1 MFIPP
6 ALMARQLYSDAPP
19 AQNSAQDNPTLLVS
33 WWCTGFALV
42 IIIVRLCG
50 RYVRTEKLFVEDKIM
65 AWSIIPL
72 LGRMA
77 FVHIVLRWGTNNAI
91 TTGLSAEEIHHREIG
106 SKLVLAARIFYA
118 AFLWVAKLT
127 ISEFLKRL
135 YKGVWKRSYEIGL
148 QIIRWFLLI
157 TFLGVVI
164 ATLSEC
170 QPFSHYWQVV
180 PDPGPHCR
188 QGYAQLLT
196 MGVADSIT
204 DLALVCFPI
213 PIVIMSNM
221 RLKRKI
227 HLVLLFALSLILV
240 AITIYRV
247 YATIERHSD
256 QPFRSLLASL
266 EILAAAA
273 VSNALV
279 LGSFVRDRGVKKQKF
294 KFGSTSGGSALDRP
308 TTALNRPRAALSWG
322 SDSDLVGDL
331 GIRLGPEFSGQKSN
345 FARPAPAVLPLNSS
359 SRVIS
364 PAQPGWTF
372 PRRHSIESDETDLK
386 ITHISREDP
395 PSPRDVSVLTPRRMS
410 FFDVGGL
417 LGDDAPRRASS
428 ISMSVPSSATYSLRP
443 LINSATGR
451 QRSPR
456 GARTLL
462 EDVGGLLSSPD
473 STSGPSSP
481 TTTRGGHP

>member
-6 ALMARQLYSDAPP
+6 TLVARQIYSDAPP
-19 AQNSAQDNPTLLVS
+19 AQNSIQDNPTLLVS
-33 WWCTGFALV
+33 WWCTGFALT

-50 RYVRTEKLFVEDKIM
+50 RYVRTEKLFMEDRIM

-77 FVHIVLRWGTNNAI
+77 FIHIVLRWGTNNAI
-91 TTGLSAEEIHHREIG
+91 TTGLSAEDIYHREIG

-135 YKGVWKRSYEIGL
+135 YKGVWKRSYEIGF
-148 QIIRWFLLI
+148 QIIRWFLLV

-227 HLVLLFALSLILV
+227 HLVLLFGLSLILV

-308 TTALNRPRAALSWG
+308 NTALNRPRAALSWG

-331 GIRLGPEFSGQKSN
+331 GIRLGPEFSNHKSHV
-345 FARPAPAVLPLNSS
+345 ARPAPAVLPLNSP
-359 SRVIS
+359 SRAIS
-364 PAQPGWTF
+364 PAQPSWTF
-372 PRRHSIESDETDLK
+372 PGRRSIESDEIDLK

-417 LGDDAPRRASS
+417 LGDDVPRRTSS
-428 ISMSVPSSATYSLRP
+428 LSISVPSSATYSLRP
-443 LINSATGR
+443 LINSATVR
-451 QRSPR
+451 HRSPR

-481 TTTRGGHP
+481 ITRGGHP

>member
-6 ALMARQLYSDAPP
+6 SLMARQIYSDAPP
-19 AQNSAQDNPTLLVS
+19 AQNSIQDNPTLLVS

-50 RYVRTEKLFVEDKIM
+50 RYVRTEKLFMEDRIM

-72 LGRMA
+72 VGRMA
-77 FVHIVLRWGTNNAI
+77 FVHLVLRWGTNNAI
-91 TTGLSAEEIHHREIG
+91 TTGLSAEDIHHREIG

-118 AFLWVAKLT
+118 AFLWIAKLT

-135 YKGVWKRSYEIGL
+135 YKGVWKRSYEIGF
-148 QIIRWFLLI
+148 QIIRCFLLV

-196 MGVADSIT
+196 MGVADIIT

-221 RLKRKI
+221 RFKRKI
-227 HLVLLFALSLILV
+227 HLVLLFGLSLILV

-256 QPFRSLLASL
+256 QPFRSLLASI

-308 TTALNRPRAALSWG
+308 NTALNRPRAALSWG

-331 GIRLGPEFSGQKSN
+331 GIRLGPEFSRQKSN
-345 FARPAPAVLPLNSS
+345 VARLAPAVLSLNSP
-359 SRVIS
+359 SRMIS
-364 PAQPGWTF
+364 PAQPSWTF
-372 PRRHSIESDETDLK
+372 PGRHSIESDETDLK

-395 PSPRDVSVLTPRRMS
+395 PSPRDTSVLTPRRMS

-417 LGDDAPRRASS
+417 LGEDVPRRTSS
-428 ISMSVPSSATYSLRP
+428 ISISVPSSATYSLRP
-443 LINSATGR
+443 LIKSAPVR

-456 GARTLL
+456 GARNLL
-462 EDVGGLLSSPD
+462 EDVGGLLSSP
-473 STSGPSSP
+473 SSASGPTSP
-481 TTTRGGHP
+481 ATRGRHP